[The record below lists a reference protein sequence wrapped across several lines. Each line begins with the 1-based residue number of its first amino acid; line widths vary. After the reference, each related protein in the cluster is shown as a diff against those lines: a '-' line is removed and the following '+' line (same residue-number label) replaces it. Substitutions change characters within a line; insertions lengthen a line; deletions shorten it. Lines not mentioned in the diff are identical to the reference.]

1 MTLDV
6 RIGKK
11 TSENS
16 VEQCPDAKENICD
29 SAHTNWPAESYRSGN
44 NVAFWKFFTRNK
56 DLKAIYLEMRKH
68 PNTNDL
74 DIALLKPFLK
84 RINKLKELNFIDEI
98 DKDRLKWLKY
108 WSNKAV
114 ELYGDEA
121 AIMFS

>member
-11 TSENS
+11 IGDSS

-29 SAHTNWPAESYRSGN
+29 PLHTNWPTESYRSGN
-44 NVAFWKFFTRNK
+44 NFSFWKFFTKNK

-74 DIALLKPFLK
+74 DLALIKPFLK
-84 RINKLKELNFIDEI
+84 RINKLKDADFVNEV

-114 ELYGDEA
+114 ELYGNEA
-121 AIMFS
+121 AILFS